1 MTRYADRRD
10 AGRRLGAAL
19 RAPAAAWGAG
29 VIVLGLPRGG
39 VPVAAEVALALAA
52 PLDVLIV
59 RKVGAPGNPEFA
71 IGAIAEGEVVVRDP
85 RVGGGGWFGAR
96 AFEAQAAQERVELQR
111 RAEAYRGGRAVPSLA
126 GHTALLVDDGLATG
140 ATMLAA
146 VRAARRAGAA
156 RVVVA
161 VPVCSRAAQ
170 ALVAAEADEVIALQV
185 PVDFAAV
192 GEWYLRFDQVAD
204 AEVVRL
210 LSDARAASA

>member
-1 MTRYADRRD
+1 MTRYADRRE
-10 AGRRLGAAL
+10 AGRRLGEAL
-19 RAPAAAWGAG
+19 RSPAAAWRAG
-29 VIVLGLPRGG
+29 VVVLGLPRGG
-39 VPVAAEVALALAA
+39 VPVAAEVARALAA

-85 RVGGGGWFGAR
+85 RVGGGAWFGER
-96 AFEAQAAQERVELQR
+96 AFEIQAARERVELQR
-111 RAEAYRGGRAVPSLA
+111 RAEAYRGDRAAPALA

-161 VPVCSRAAQ
+161 VPVCSREAR

-185 PVDFAAV
+185 PADFAAV
-192 GEWYLRFDQVAD
+192 GEWYLRFEQVAD

>member
-10 AGRRLGAAL
+10 AGRRLGEAL
-19 RAPAAAWGAG
+19 RSPAATWGAG

-39 VPVAAEVALALAA
+39 VPVAAEVALALAV
-52 PLDVLIV
+52 PMDVLIV

-85 RVGGGGWFGAR
+85 RVGGGGWFGER
-96 AFEAQAAQERVELQR
+96 AFEAQAARERVELQR
-111 RAEAYRGGRAVPSLA
+111 RAEAYRGGRAAPSLA
-126 GHTALLVDDGLATG
+126 GHTAVLVDDGLATG

-146 VRAARRAGAA
+146 IRAARRAGAA

-161 VPVCSRAAQ
+161 VPVCSREAR
-170 ALVAAEADEVIALQV
+170 ALVAAEADDVIALQV